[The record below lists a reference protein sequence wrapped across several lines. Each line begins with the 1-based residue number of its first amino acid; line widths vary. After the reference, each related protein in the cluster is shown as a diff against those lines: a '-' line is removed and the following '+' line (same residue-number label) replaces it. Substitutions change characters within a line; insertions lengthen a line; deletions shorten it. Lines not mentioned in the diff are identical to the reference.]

1 MLLAALQ
8 ASTQNSRRTNIKW
21 LKNEGPTKIVSSSV
35 TENRTG
41 TLGLN
46 INFRPR
52 IEWWL
57 AVAHSTGSGQLQQ
70 TRLPEVIADGRT
82 RLGRDWTF
90 SSQANR
96 TH

>member
-46 INFRPR
+46 RRFAYKLS
-52 IEWWL
+52 EYQGG
-57 AVAHSTGSGQLQQ
+57 GSRWP
-70 TRLPEVIADGRT
+70 TRCKLRRGD
-82 RLGRDWTF
+82 
-90 SSQANR
+90 
-96 TH
+96 

>member
-57 AVAHSTGSGQLQQ
+57 AVAHSQDIEERRQRKEWWLA
-70 TRLPEVIADGRT
+70 VAH
-82 RLGRDWTF
+82 
-90 SSQANR
+90 SQDLENCSFQAAGG
-96 TH
+96 HC